1 MDKFKKEQYI
11 KQRYSE
17 KSNSWSFQVNL
28 KCGEH
33 TITKTFSEKVYGSPR
48 RAYDNAIIYRNK
60 KLHEIGIGSFTMES
74 DKTLEEVFYESFSV
88 LPIREETKRK
98 HIIYFNKYIKQD
110 ILIRKVNRLVIMQ
123 SLNAL
128 ISTCSDDLISR
139 VFSVWKRIFKTALIC
154 EYVSTDQTLGIVV
167 PTSKK
172 PPKAKKEVIVS
183 RETLDE
189 VIRSINNKYPQNE
202 AKCLTTALELM
213 WYCGLRPCEC
223 FALLKDDIK
232 DGYINVDKELGS
244 DITDNVIINRENLN
258 VIRRCKTDAS
268 IRKVPIPSK
277 LQVILD
283 DYKVNGDI
291 LFPNPKGSYY
301 RIKDVGQKIH
311 SLGIEFNMYQL
322 RHTVATRLV
331 TNSVDQ
337 RTIVEILG
345 HEHIDM
351 SVYYARSNEELKRNA
366 LDI

>member
-11 KQRYSE
+11 KQRYST
-17 KSNSWSFQVNL
+17 KSNSWSFQVNI

-48 RAYDNAIIYRNK
+48 RAYDTAIIYRNQ
-60 KLHEIGIGSFTMES
+60 KLHEKGIGSFTTES
-74 DKTLEEVFYESFSV
+74 NKTLEEVFYESFSV

-123 SLNAL
+123 SLNSM

-139 VFSVWKRIFKTALIC
+139 IYSLWKRIFKTALIC
-154 EYVSTDQTLGIVV
+154 EYVSTDYTLGVVV
-167 PTSKK
+167 PTSKMQ
-172 PPKAKKEVIVS
+172 PKAKKDVIVS
-183 RETLDE
+183 RETLND
-189 VIRSINNKYPQNE
+189 VIARAKEKFSQNE
-202 AKCLTTALELM
+202 FKCITTALELM

-223 FALLKDDIK
+223 FALTKNDIK

-244 DITDNVIINRENLN
+244 DITDNDKINRDNLN

-277 LQVILD
+277 LQTILD
-283 DYKVNGDI
+283 DYKVKGDI
-291 LFPNPKGSYY
+291 LFPSPKGNYY
-301 RIKDVGQKIH
+301 NVGYVGQKIH

-331 TNSVDQ
+331 TSGVDQ
-337 RTIVEILG
+337 RTILEILG

-351 SVYYARSNEELKRNA
+351 SIYYARSNEELKRNA